1 MPAGRPKGIK
11 KTGGRQKGTLNK
23 ITVEVQKAATELVDS
38 PKYRAKLK
46 RDLENRD
53 VAPAIEQMLWY
64 FAKGKPKETI
74 VHEGNLTT
82 LTDAELAARAKAI
95 LEKL

>member
-1 MPAGRPKGIK
+1 MARGRPKGIK
-11 KTGGRQKGTLNK
+11 KSGGRQRGTVNRV
-23 ITVEVQKAATELVDS
+23 TAEVQKAATELVDS

-46 RDLENRD
+46 RDLESR
-53 VAPAIEQMLWY
+53 VVGPAIEQMLWY

-74 VHEGNLTT
+74 VHEGNLTA

-95 LEKL
+95 LERL